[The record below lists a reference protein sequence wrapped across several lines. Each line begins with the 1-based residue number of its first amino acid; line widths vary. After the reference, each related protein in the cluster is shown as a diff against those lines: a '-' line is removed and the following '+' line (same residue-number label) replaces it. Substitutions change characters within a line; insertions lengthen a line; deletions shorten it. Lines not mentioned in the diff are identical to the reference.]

1 MSFKYDCLKVTLAI
15 CFWNNYTVFSKGF
28 PGKTRARLKVH
39 AMFIWFSEHHMNYLI
54 SEVATEMFY

>member
-39 AMFIWFSEHHMNYLI
+39 AMFIWFSEHHMNI
-54 SEVATEMFY
+54 SFQK